1 MPTQAAATGSRVRT
15 YGRLL
20 RGAPLVVADGWPV
33 GSGLMDLE
41 GRILDGRYR
50 LGSLLGVGGMARV
63 YVASDRVLERQ
74 VAVKVLSPPYAQDPV
89 FVERFRREA
98 RAAARLSHP
107 NIVAVFD
114 SGSDADQPYLVME
127 YVAGQSL
134 AELLARQGRLAPGR
148 AAELAVEVCAALAAA
163 HAQGLVHRDVKP
175 ANVLVGPDGQVKV
188 TDFGIVK
195 ASAATATLTGTGTV
209 LGTAAYLSPE
219 QAQGGPV
226 DARSDL
232 YGLGCVLY
240 ELVCGSPPFGSGA
253 DRSPVAVATRHVREP
268 PEPPSLRNP
277 QVDPALDQVVLT
289 ALAKDPAQRYQSAT
303 DMQEALQGV
312 LAGDAT
318 PALPTEPLPAPLG
331 RTGTTPTATG
341 PAAGDDGRGPGWPR
355 WALLAAGT
363 ALGIALVLALLWLD
377 GGDTPARLPEAGS
390 GASPATSAPSSTTPG
405 STATPAPAASGVEA
419 ALANLTAVITT
430 ARQQGTADQDAED
443 LLGQAGDLAKALQE
457 NPKDKDKSK
466 DEGKG
471 KRAGQGEVA
480 AKKVAELE
488 RKVDELIS
496 QGKIRPPATTQIQQA
511 VAQLAQAV
519 QQAG

>member
-1 MPTQAAATGSRVRT
+1 
-15 YGRLL
+15 
-20 RGAPLVVADGWPV
+20 
-33 GSGLMDLE
+33 MDLE
-41 GRILDGRYR
+41 GRVLDGRYQ
-50 LGSLLGVGGMARV
+50 LGSLLGVGGMGTV
-63 YVASDRVLERQ
+63 YLATDRVLERQ
-74 VAVKVLSPPYAQDPV
+74 VAVKVLRSSDAQDPL

-127 YVAGQSL
+127 YVPGESL
-134 AELLARQGRLAPGR
+134 AQLLHRQGRLAPLR
-148 AAELAVEVCAALAAA
+148 AVELAIQVCAALAAA
-163 HAQGLVHRDVKP
+163 HAQGLVHRDIKP

-195 ASAATATLTGTGTV
+195 ASAATTLTGTGTV

-219 QAQGGPV
+219 QAQGHPV

-240 ELVCGSPPFGSGA
+240 ELVCGSPPFGSGG
-253 DRSPVAVATRHVREP
+253 DRSPVAIATRHVREL

-289 ALAKDPAQRYQSAT
+289 ALAKDPAQRYQSAV
-303 DMQEALQGV
+303 ELHHALQGV
-312 LAGDAT
+312 LAGDAA
-318 PALPTEPLPAPLG
+318 PALPTEPLVEPLG
-331 RTGTTPTATG
+331 RTGTGATPTATG

-355 WALLAAGT
+355 WALLVAGT
-363 ALGIALVLALLWLD
+363 ALGIALVIVLLWPD

-390 GASPATSAPSSTTPG
+390 GVSPATSAPSSTTPG
-405 STATPAPAASGVEA
+405 STARPAPSAPGVPA
-419 ALANLTAVITT
+419 ALANLTAVIST
-430 ARQQGTADQDAED
+430 ARQQGTADQEAEA
-443 LLGQAGDLAKALQE
+443 LLDQAADLATALE
-457 NPKDKDKSK
+457 ADRKDDKGHNK

-471 KRAGQGEVA
+471 KGQQA
-480 AKKVAELE
+480 AKKLAELQG
-488 RKVDELIS
+488 KVDELIGT
-496 QGKIRPPATTQIQQA
+496 GKIRPPATTQIQQA
-511 VAQLAQAV
+511 VAQLGQAV